1 MNKAIKSIIFDFDG
15 TLGDTANVIVNTMQ
29 ATIMELE
36 LPIRTDRQCSTM
48 IGLPLTAIPKAMFPE
63 CENLTGELYATT
75 YRRLFKNFN
84 KPGEVSLFP
93 NVSDTL
99 HELTSRGLTL
109 TIASS
114 RSHASIL
121 HYVEDLGIDRYIS
134 LILGA
139 DDVENAKPSPEPV
152 NITLRHLSIY
162 PYEAIV
168 VGDTKFD
175 IQMGKNAGCLACGV
189 TYGNG
194 TRDDML
200 NIGADYI
207 FDDLSEILKV
217 I

>member
-1 MNKAIKSIIFDFDG
+1 MKKAIKSIIFDFDG

-29 ATIMELE
+29 ATIRELD
-36 LPIRTDRQCSTM
+36 LPFRTDRQCATM
-48 IGLPLTAIPKAMFPE
+48 IGLPLTAIAKTLFPE
-63 CENLTGELYATT
+63 CEDLTGELYAAT
-75 YRRLFKNFN
+75 YRRLFKDYN

-93 NVSDTL
+93 NVYDTL
-99 HELTSRGLTL
+99 EELASRGLTL

-114 RSHASIL
+114 RSHASIV
-121 HYVEDLGIDRYIS
+121 HYVEDLGIDRYVS
-134 LILGA
+134 FILGA

-152 NITLRHLSIY
+152 NITLKHLSINSQ
-162 PYEAIV
+162 EAIV

-194 TRDDML
+194 TKDEL
-200 NIGADYI
+200 QSIGADYI
-207 FDDLSEILKV
+207 FDDLSEILDL

>member
-1 MNKAIKSIIFDFDG
+1 MNKVIKSIIFDFDG
-15 TLGDTANVIVNTMQ
+15 TLGDTVNVIVNTMQ
-29 ATIMELE
+29 ATIRELE
-36 LPIRTDRQCSTM
+36 LPVRTDRQCSNM
-48 IGLPLTAIPKAMFPE
+48 IGLPLTAIPETLFPE
-63 CENLTGELYATT
+63 CENLTGELYAAT
-75 YRRLFKNFN
+75 YRRLFKDYN

-99 HELTSRGLTL
+99 QELTSRGLTL

-114 RSHASIL
+114 RSHASIV

-152 NITLRHLSIY
+152 NITLKHLSIN
-162 PYEAIV
+162 PQEAIV

-175 IQMGKNAGCLACGV
+175 ILMGKNAGCMACGV

-194 TRDDML
+194 TRDDL
-200 NIGADYI
+200 LSIGADFI
-207 FDDLSEILKV
+207 FDDLSEILNV